1 MYACVSKYT
10 KVGGYFIGTC
20 YDGKK
25 IFEYLKKTKKNEK
38 RFLEKDGSIIW
49 HIGKKYDESK
59 MEDDSSCLGMKISVY
74 QESINK
80 EFDEYL
86 VNFDYLKKI
95 MNDYGFA
102 LATDAKIPAIDN
114 FGSLYDNMMQ
124 EKGTMYQEAKTMSPE
139 EKEISFFNNY
149 FIFKKQ
155 QDIVRSIYDR
165 KDFERLDL
173 SIGVPEK
180 LDETIVLN

>member
-1 MYACVSKYT
+1 
-10 KVGGYFIGTC
+10 
-20 YDGKK
+20 
-25 IFEYLKKTKKNEK
+25 
-38 RFLEKDGSIIW
+38 
-49 HIGKKYDESK
+49 
-59 MEDDSSCLGMKISVY
+59 MKISVY

-102 LATDAKIPAIDN
+102 LATDVKIPAIDN

-165 KDFERLDL
+165 KDFERIDL

>member
-1 MYACVSKYT
+1 
-10 KVGGYFIGTC
+10 
-20 YDGKK
+20 
-25 IFEYLKKTKKNEK
+25 
-38 RFLEKDGSIIW
+38 
-49 HIGKKYDESK
+49 
-59 MEDDSSCLGMKISVY
+59 
-74 QESINK
+74 
-80 EFDEYL
+80 
-86 VNFDYLKKI
+86 
-95 MNDYGFA
+95 
-102 LATDAKIPAIDN
+102 
-114 FGSLYDNMMQ
+114 MMQ
-124 EKGTMYQEAKTMSPE
+124 EKGTVYQEAKTMSPE